1 MKKNKTEKL
10 TFIEQN
16 VYTDDTSDVC
26 IDKKT
31 LRKLL
36 NKYLKI

>member
-10 TFIEQN
+10 NFIGQN
-16 VYTDDTSDVC
+16 VYTDDTSDVS